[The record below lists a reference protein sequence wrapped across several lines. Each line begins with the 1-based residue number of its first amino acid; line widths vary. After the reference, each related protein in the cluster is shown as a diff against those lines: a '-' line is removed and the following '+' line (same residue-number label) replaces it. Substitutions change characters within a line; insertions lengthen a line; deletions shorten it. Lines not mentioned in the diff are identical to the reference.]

1 MRRRDLRQWQLPPDR
16 MGVFA
21 SRGASRLKAHQSLKA
36 AQAEVSRE
44 TGES

>member
-1 MRRRDLRQWQLPPDR
+1 MPHRDLRQWQLPPDR

-21 SRGASRLKAHQSLKA
+21 SRGASRLKAHQSSEA

-44 TGES
+44 SGVG